1 MLLDHLP
8 EPPVKL
14 TVPAAALFLTAGLS
28 ALGATSYA
36 RWAAQ
41 APTVQAA
48 APFALPFMLLS
59 TTAASA
65 AALGLTASLDAAGRR
80 RS

>member
-8 EPPVKL
+8 ETSVKL
-14 TVPAAALFLTAGLS
+14 TVPALFLTAGLS
-28 ALGATSYA
+28 ALGAMSYA

-41 APTVQAA
+41 APTTQAA
-48 APFALPFMLLS
+48 APFALPFLLLA

-65 AALGLTASLDAAGRR
+65 AALGLTASLDAAERR